1 MGLLLYL
8 VDFWRALYYNI
19 VNNFFC
25 EVVYEKLWG
34 YRLWSWRN
42 AHRSQG
48 RTYTGIWIRPSKNE
62 NRIIDDVN
70 PVEVKDKEIPVL
82 SNEEDDTYD
91 IQKELEEKFDELFG
105 PME

>member
-1 MGLLLYL
+1 MDIQSLDDLFDD
-8 VDFWRALYYNI
+8 VD
-19 VNNFFC
+19 NN
-25 EVVYEKLWG
+25 G
-34 YRLWSWRN
+34 
-42 AHRSQG
+42 
-48 RTYTGIWIRPSKNE
+48 SKNE